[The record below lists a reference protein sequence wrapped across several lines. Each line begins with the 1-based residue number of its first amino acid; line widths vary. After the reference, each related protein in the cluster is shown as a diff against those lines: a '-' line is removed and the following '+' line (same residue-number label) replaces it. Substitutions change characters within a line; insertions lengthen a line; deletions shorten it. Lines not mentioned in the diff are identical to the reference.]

1 MFDSFRHL
9 RKSLNSFLYR
19 YVPPSGECAW
29 SMKVS
34 VRRISIREG
43 SWKSAAKLA
52 NQPQTAAANN
62 CAIRNKMHIKSNDL
76 LRNMIT
82 FLGYHTVCA
91 ENSGFQLF
99 TARRLYRPRP
109 TYSVVRRYI
118 CAFETIFLSVY
129 PSSHWIGYILRCIE
143 MTELIDGRSHSQK
156 INSFTWNRRHWELP

>member
-34 VRRISIREG
+34 VRRIAIREG
-43 SWKSAAKLA
+43 SWKSAA

-62 CAIRNKMHIKSNDL
+62 CAIRNKMPIKSNDL

-109 TYSVVRRYI
+109 RPTYSVVRRYM
-118 CAFETIFLSVY
+118 CFRDNLSVRLSIVTLDRLY
-129 PSSHWIGYILRCIE
+129 SALHRDDRTYW
-143 MTELIDGRSHSQK
+143 
-156 INSFTWNRRHWELP
+156 W